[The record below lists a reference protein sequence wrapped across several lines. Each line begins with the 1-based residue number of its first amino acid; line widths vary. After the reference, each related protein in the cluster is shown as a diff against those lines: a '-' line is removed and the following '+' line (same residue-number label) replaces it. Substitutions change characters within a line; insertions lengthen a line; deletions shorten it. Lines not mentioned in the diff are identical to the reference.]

1 MHWVVWMRIL
11 FHSISK
17 HYRLIYSSQIHVN
30 HYICVPHIQF
40 IHNLSNLKPVKNQR
54 EKNGNCTVLKARSHH
69 SHSNQNVSTSHLK
82 KKKRN
87 WNETS
92 DKNNADNREKDKEN
106 GWWGVEVWG
115 RRTEQRFARRWKINC
130 HWQRWKWVN
139 YNITAK
145 TIEKDNLRAALKERS
160 FHCKTLFWVFVC
172 LCSCLYAILVTN
184 FQISEMTS

>member
-30 HYICVPHIQF
+30 HYICIPHIQF

-82 KKKRN
+82 KKGIEMKLPTKIMRITERKIKRM
-87 WNETS
+87 
-92 DKNNADNREKDKEN
+92 D
-106 GWWGVEVWG
+106 GEVWRCGGGEQSKDLREDG
-115 RRTEQRFARRWKINC
+115 RLTVTGRDENEWITTSQQKQLKKITFEQ
-130 HWQRWKWVN
+130 
-139 YNITAK
+139 
-145 TIEKDNLRAALKERS
+145 L
-160 FHCKTLFWVFVC
+160 
-172 LCSCLYAILVTN
+172 
-184 FQISEMTS
+184 